1 MKHKIKRLLRTA
13 SLISAD
19 AVLLLAAWE
28 LSYYVNS
35 QHLWSHA
42 PEWPAF
48 PLIVLMVAFQIA
60 IFVVMKVYW
69 ISLRTVSLELVY
81 QGGISFL
88 IGHLFTVMIVAA
100 FTRGDINILHVL
112 LPYWSMSIVVLFGY
126 RLTFRM
132 ARGYNYTDLNH
143 IHLPRTVLYGAGE
156 VADQLLRLYRK
167 DLLEYKIIGIVD
179 DNPLKQNTLLHGKPI
194 LGGFSSLEQIFQQ
207 HQVKILIIS
216 TMNMKKQRM
225 DDVVALAK
233 EYEVDV
239 KIIPSTIELES
250 SQKTIADIR
259 DIQVEDL
266 LGREPVTIDR
276 QPIIDMVKGC
286 KVLVTGAGGTIG
298 SEICSQLMSYNPEK
312 IIILDVDETEIHNLS
327 LQLNNYKTAFSQQVT
342 PIICDVKDEKKLRHV
357 FQEHRPEIV
366 FHAAAYKHVPLME
379 YFPEE
384 ALKTNIGGTYHVL
397 KAAIDYNARKCI
409 VISTDKAVNP
419 TNVMGAT
426 KRMSELIGSAFS
438 TKETEIVSVRF
449 GNVLGSRGSMLPLF
463 MDQIRQGLPITVTHK
478 DIIRYFMTVPEA
490 VSLVFLA
497 SSIGKGKEVMVLDM
511 GQPIK
516 IYEFAQDLVKKFGD
530 GRSKVVITGLRP
542 GEKLYEELL
551 AKCDETIPTSYPKV
565 FKAKVEESLEKQFIE
580 KFMKELQ
587 TADTRELISLLHT
600 YIPGF
605 VQNGDADEY
614 ISKFR
619 EA

>member
-1 MKHKIKRLLRTA
+1 MNYKIKRLVRNA
-13 SLISAD
+13 GLISAD
-19 AVLLLAAWE
+19 VLLLLAAWE

-42 PEWPAF
+42 PEWPSF
-48 PLIVLMVAFQIA
+48 LLIALMVAFQIVV
-60 IFVVMKVYW
+60 FVLMKLYW

-88 IGHLFTVMIVAA
+88 IGHLFTVMIVSA
-100 FTRGDINILHVL
+100 FTRGEINILHLL
-112 LPYWSMSIVVLFGY
+112 LPYWSMSLVFLFGY

-132 ARGYNYTDLNH
+132 ARGYNFTDLNH
-143 IHLPRTVLYGAGE
+143 INLPRTVLYGAGE

-167 DLLEYKIIGIVD
+167 DLLEYKIVGIVD

-207 HQVKILIIS
+207 YQIKTLIIS
-216 TMNMKKQRM
+216 TMNMKKERM
-225 DDVVALAK
+225 DEMIGLAK

-276 QPIIDMVKGC
+276 QPIIDLVKGC
-286 KVLVTGAGGTIG
+286 RVLVTGAGGTIG
-298 SEICSQLMSYNPEK
+298 GEICSQLMTYHPEK
-312 IIILDVDETEIHNLS
+312 IIILDVDETEIHNLA
-327 LQLNNYKTAFSQQVT
+327 LKLNNYKTSFSQQVT
-342 PIICDVKDEKKLRHV
+342 PVICDVKDEKKLKSV
-357 FQEHRPEIV
+357 FREHAPDIV

-397 KAAIDYNARKCI
+397 KASIEFKVRKCI

-565 FKAKVEESLEKQFIE
+565 FKAKVEETLEKQFIE
-580 KFMKELQ
+580 KFMKELNSS
-587 TADTRELISLLHT
+587 DPEELIGLLHT

-605 VQNGDADEY
+605 VRNGEADEL
-614 ISKFR
+614 IRSTL